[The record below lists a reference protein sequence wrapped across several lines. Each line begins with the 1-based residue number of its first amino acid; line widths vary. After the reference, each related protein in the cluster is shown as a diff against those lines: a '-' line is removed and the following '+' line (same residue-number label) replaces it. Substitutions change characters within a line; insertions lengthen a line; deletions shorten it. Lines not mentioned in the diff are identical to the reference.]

1 MQRLEPRVPLQE
13 LRDPLVVVLI
23 DDDET
28 EIPVRLCF
36 ERTDERGKISGSVDG
51 RHDEIEL
58 RSGVRRLHRRR
69 LPSAA
74 VAAPLVSAILA
85 ARDAEGT
92 IDEAVRSVLRQ
103 AIDDLELLVVDD
115 GSVDRTGERLAAI
128 HDSRLR
134 VLRNE
139 IPLGLGGALN
149 VGLDAARGSYVARM
163 DADDVALP
171 GWLPRILAAIRSR
184 PGLGVVGTG
193 MIELHADGS
202 LGALHRMPVGRRA
215 VRWAALFST
224 PFYHSTV
231 ILDRTVLDEHGLR
244 YDTAFD
250 ESEDF
255 ELWTRLL
262 SVIDGDNIPDA
273 MVLYRQHP
281 GQASRRRREL
291 QLEFGRRIGLREIT
305 HMAPELSSDDAE
317 LAWLAGSGWPVP
329 EGCAR
334 AGGGCPFP
342 ARARRSRSATAATR
356 HGRRRRGRSCDRR
369 RRTHLSAWLS
379 RVRRFDSI
387 PCSR

>member
-1 MQRLEPRVPLQE
+1 MQRLEPRVPFQE
-13 LRDPLVVVLI
+13 LRDALVVVLI

-51 RHDEIEL
+51 RDDEIEL

-103 AIDDLELLVVDD
+103 AIDDLELVVVDD

-231 ILDRTVLDEHGLR
+231 ILDRAVLDEHGLR
-244 YDTAFD
+244 YDTDFD

-291 QLEFGRRIGLREIT
+291 QLEFGRRIGLREIA

-329 EGCAR
+329 EGCAGR
-334 AGGGCPFP
+334 RRLPFP
-342 ARARRSRSATAATR
+342 GSWRRSRSATAATR